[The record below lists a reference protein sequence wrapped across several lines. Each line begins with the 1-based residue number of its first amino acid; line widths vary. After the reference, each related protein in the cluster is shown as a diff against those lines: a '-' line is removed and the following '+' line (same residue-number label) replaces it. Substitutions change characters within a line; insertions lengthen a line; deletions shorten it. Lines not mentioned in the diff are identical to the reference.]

1 MALYLRLLRFLRP
14 YWVKLAF
21 AMAFM
26 SLVAATSG
34 LTAYLVQPVMDKIFF
49 EKNGRLLVLIPFGV
63 VLLYLARGV
72 FDYLQAYL
80 MGFVGQKIIT
90 DIRNLVF
97 KRLQLQP
104 LAFFDKTP
112 TGLIISRITN
122 DISLIQGAVA
132 DSFTAILKDAF
143 TIIGLVFVVFYRD
156 WKLAIIAFIVL
167 PFATYPIIAFGRRLR
182 KISVQNQKAMA
193 KLTSFLHE
201 TITAQRIVKAFT
213 MESYEGGKFN
223 DENENLFRIVVR
235 RYKVKALSSPVMEV
249 LGGIAVAFIIWY
261 GGSAVISGRST
272 PGNFFSFTTALLLLY
287 EPIKRLN
294 KENHNIQQ
302 GLAAAQRVFEVVD
315 RVPEVAD
322 KPGAIEIAAV
332 KGMIDFIDVSFKYED
347 KMVLK
352 HINLRIARNETVA
365 LVGESGVGKTTLVN
379 LILRFYDVTDGSLM
393 LDGIDIRDVTTTS
406 LRENIALVTQDVI
419 LFNDTILD
427 NITHGKPQDIQR
439 AEAAVRSAYAHEFI
453 AKLPKKLDTVAG
465 ERGVRLSGGQKQR
478 IAIARAL
485 YKDAPILIL
494 DEATSSLDS
503 ASEVEVQRAL
513 ENLMKG
519 RTTIIIAHRL
529 STIMNAD
536 RIVVLDGG
544 SIVQEGT
551 HRELIGVEG
560 RYKSL
565 YQLQFRDEPR
575 KKIIR
580 ISKRL
585 KNA

>member
-1 MALYLRLLRFLRP
+1 MALYLRLLRFVKP
-14 YWVKLAF
+14 YWVKLGF
-21 AMAFM
+21 AMLFM
-26 SLVAATSG
+26 SAVAGTNG

-49 EKNGRLLVLIPFGV
+49 EKNGKLLILIPFGV
-63 VLLYLARGV
+63 MLLYLSKGI

-104 LAFFDKTP
+104 LAFFDRTA

-122 DISLIQGAVA
+122 DISLVQGAVA
-132 DSFTAILKDAF
+132 DSFTAVLKDAF

-156 WKLAIIAFIVL
+156 WKLAAIAFIVL
-167 PFATYPIIAFGRRLR
+167 PFATYPIVAFGRRLR

-201 TITAQRIVKAFT
+201 TITGQRIVKAFT
-213 MESYEGGKFN
+213 MENYEGGKFR
-223 DENENLFRIVVR
+223 DENENLFRIVLR

-261 GGSAVISGRST
+261 GGAAVISGKST

-302 GLAAAQRVFEVVD
+302 GLAAAQRVFEIVD
-315 RVPEVAD
+315 RVPEVGD
-322 KPGAIEIAAV
+322 RPDPIELGAVEGV
-332 KGMIDFIDVSFKYED
+332 IDFAGLSFKYDE

-352 HINLRIARNETVA
+352 DINLRIRKNETVA

-379 LILRFYDVTDGSLM
+379 LILRFYDATEGAVM
-393 LDGIDIRDVTTTS
+393 LDGIDIREISLSS
-406 LRENIALVTQDVI
+406 LRGSIALVTQDVI
-419 LFNDTILD
+419 LFNDTITN
-427 NITHGKPQDIQR
+427 NIAHGKEQDMAKI
-439 AEAAVRSAYAHEFI
+439 EAAITSAYAQDFI
-453 AKLPKKLDTVAG
+453 SKLPKKLDTVVG

-485 YKDAPILIL
+485 YKNAPILIL
-494 DEATSSLDS
+494 DEATSALDT
-503 ASEVEVQRAL
+503 ASETEVQKAL

-529 STIMNAD
+529 STIINAD
-536 RIVVLDGG
+536 RIIVLEEGRV
-544 SIVQEGT
+544 VQEGT
-551 HRELIGVEG
+551 HRDLIEMEG
-560 RYKSL
+560 PYKRL
-565 YQLQFRDEPR
+565 YELQFRDEAQD
-575 KKIIR
+575 KVIR
-580 ISKRL
+580 INKRL

>member
-1 MALYLRLLRFLRP
+1 MALYLRLLRFLQP

-21 AMAFM
+21 AMTFM
-26 SLVAATSG
+26 SLVGGTDG
-34 LTAYLVQPVMDKIFF
+34 LTAYLVKPVMDKIFF
-49 EKNGRLLVLIPFGV
+49 ERNGKLLILIPFGV
-63 VLLYLARGV
+63 MLLYLTKGV

-104 LAFFDKTP
+104 LAYFDKTP

-143 TIIGLVFVVFYRD
+143 TIVTLIFVVFYRD

-193 KLTSFLHE
+193 RLTSFLHE

-213 MESYEGGKFN
+213 MESYEDGKFN

-261 GGSAVISGRST
+261 GGGAVISGKST

-315 RVPEVAD
+315 RVPEVSD
-322 KPGAIEIAAV
+322 KPGAVEVAGV
-332 KGMIDFIDVSFKYED
+332 EGMIDFVDVSFKYED

-352 HINLRIARNETVA
+352 HINLRIAKNETIA

-379 LILRFYDVTDGSLM
+379 LILRFYDVTDGSVM
-393 LDGIDIRDVTTTS
+393 LDGIDIRNMTTTS

-419 LFNDTILD
+419 LFNDTILN
-427 NITHGKPQDIQR
+427 NITHGKPQDMR
-439 AEAAVRSAYAHEFI
+439 KVEAAIRSAYAHEFI

-494 DEATSSLDS
+494 DEATSALDS

-529 STIMNAD
+529 STIINAD
-536 RIVVLDGG
+536 RIIVLDGG
-544 SIVQEGT
+544 GIVQEGA

-565 YQLQFRDEPR
+565 YELQFKDEPQ

-580 ISKRL
+580 INKRL
-585 KNA
+585 KNV

>member
-26 SLVAATSG
+26 SLVAATNG

-143 TIIGLVFVVFYRD
+143 TIITLVFVVFYRD

-419 LFNDTILD
+419 LFNDTILN
-427 NITHGKPQDIQR
+427 NITHGKPQDIQKV
-439 AEAAVRSAYAHEFI
+439 EAAIRSAYAHEFI

>member
-1 MALYLRLLRFLRP
+1 
-14 YWVKLAF
+14 
-21 AMAFM
+21 
-26 SLVAATSG
+26 
-34 LTAYLVQPVMDKIFF
+34 
-49 EKNGRLLVLIPFGV
+49 
-63 VLLYLARGV
+63 
-72 FDYLQAYL
+72 
-80 MGFVGQKIIT
+80 
-90 DIRNLVF
+90 
-97 KRLQLQP
+97 
-104 LAFFDKTP
+104 
-112 TGLIISRITN
+112 
-122 DISLIQGAVA
+122 
-132 DSFTAILKDAF
+132 
-143 TIIGLVFVVFYRD
+143 
-156 WKLAIIAFIVL
+156 
-167 PFATYPIIAFGRRLR
+167 
-182 KISVQNQKAMA
+182 
-193 KLTSFLHE
+193 
-201 TITAQRIVKAFT
+201 
-213 MESYEGGKFN
+213 
-223 DENENLFRIVVR
+223 
-235 RYKVKALSSPVMEV
+235 
-249 LGGIAVAFIIWY
+249 
-261 GGSAVISGRST
+261 
-272 PGNFFSFTTALLLLY
+272 
-287 EPIKRLN
+287 
-294 KENHNIQQ
+294 
-302 GLAAAQRVFEVVD
+302 
-315 RVPEVAD
+315 
-322 KPGAIEIAAV
+322 
-332 KGMIDFIDVSFKYED
+332 MIDFIDVSFKYED

-419 LFNDTILD
+419 LFNDTILN
-427 NITHGKPQDIQR
+427 NITHGKPQDIQKV
-439 AEAAVRSAYAHEFI
+439 EAAIRSAYAHEFI

-551 HRELIGVEG
+551 HHELIGVEG

-565 YQLQFRDEPR
+565 YELQFRDEPR

>member
-1 MALYLRLLRFLRP
+1 
-14 YWVKLAF
+14 
-21 AMAFM
+21 
-26 SLVAATSG
+26 
-34 LTAYLVQPVMDKIFF
+34 
-49 EKNGRLLVLIPFGV
+49 
-63 VLLYLARGV
+63 
-72 FDYLQAYL
+72 
-80 MGFVGQKIIT
+80 
-90 DIRNLVF
+90 
-97 KRLQLQP
+97 
-104 LAFFDKTP
+104 
-112 TGLIISRITN
+112 
-122 DISLIQGAVA
+122 
-132 DSFTAILKDAF
+132 
-143 TIIGLVFVVFYRD
+143 VVFYRD

-419 LFNDTILD
+419 LFNDTILN
-427 NITHGKPQDIQR
+427 NITHGKPQDIQKV
-439 AEAAVRSAYAHEFI
+439 EAAIRSAYAHEFI

>member
-1 MALYLRLLRFLRP
+1 MALYLRLLRFVKP
-14 YWVKLAF
+14 YWVKLGF
-21 AMAFM
+21 AMLFM
-26 SLVAATSG
+26 SAVAGTNG

-49 EKNGRLLVLIPFGV
+49 EKNGKLLILIPFGV
-63 VLLYLARGV
+63 MLLYLSKGI

-104 LAFFDKTP
+104 LAFFDRTA

-122 DISLIQGAVA
+122 DISLVQGAVA
-132 DSFTAILKDAF
+132 DSFTAVLKDAF

-156 WKLAIIAFIVL
+156 WKLAAIAFIVL
-167 PFATYPIIAFGRRLR
+167 PFATYPIVAFGRRLR

-201 TITAQRIVKAFT
+201 TITGQRIVKAFT
-213 MESYEGGKFN
+213 MENYEGGKFR
-223 DENENLFRIVVR
+223 DENENLFRIVLR

-261 GGSAVISGRST
+261 GGAAVISGKST

-302 GLAAAQRVFEVVD
+302 GLAAAQRVFEIVD
-315 RVPEVAD
+315 RVPEVGD
-322 KPGAIEIAAV
+322 RPDPIELGAVEGV
-332 KGMIDFIDVSFKYED
+332 IDFAGLSFKYDE

-352 HINLRIARNETVA
+352 DINLRIRKNETVA

-379 LILRFYDVTDGSLM
+379 LILRFYDATEGAVM
-393 LDGIDIRDVTTTS
+393 LDGIDIREISLSS
-406 LRENIALVTQDVI
+406 LRGSIALVTQDVI
-419 LFNDTILD
+419 LFNDTITN
-427 NITHGKPQDIQR
+427 NIAHGKEQDMAKI
-439 AEAAVRSAYAHEFI
+439 EAAITSAYAQDFI
-453 AKLPKKLDTVAG
+453 SKLPKKLDTVVG

-494 DEATSSLDS
+494 DEATSALDT
-503 ASEVEVQRAL
+503 ASETEVQKAL

-529 STIMNAD
+529 STIINAD
-536 RIVVLDGG
+536 RIIVLEEGRV
-544 SIVQEGT
+544 VQEGT
-551 HRELIGVEG
+551 HRDLIEMEG
-560 RYKSL
+560 PYKRL
-565 YQLQFRDEPR
+565 YELQFRDEAQD
-575 KKIIR
+575 KVIR
-580 ISKRL
+580 INKRL

>member
-49 EKNGRLLVLIPFGV
+49 EKNGRLLILIPFGIM
-63 VLLYLARGV
+63 LLYLARGV

-322 KPGAIEIAAV
+322 KPGAI
-332 KGMIDFIDVSFKYED
+332 
-347 KMVLK
+347 
-352 HINLRIARNETVA
+352 
-365 LVGESGVGKTTLVN
+365 
-379 LILRFYDVTDGSLM
+379 
-393 LDGIDIRDVTTTS
+393 
-406 LRENIALVTQDVI
+406 
-419 LFNDTILD
+419 
-427 NITHGKPQDIQR
+427 
-439 AEAAVRSAYAHEFI
+439 
-453 AKLPKKLDTVAG
+453 
-465 ERGVRLSGGQKQR
+465 
-478 IAIARAL
+478 
-485 YKDAPILIL
+485 
-494 DEATSSLDS
+494 
-503 ASEVEVQRAL
+503 
-513 ENLMKG
+513 
-519 RTTIIIAHRL
+519 
-529 STIMNAD
+529 
-536 RIVVLDGG
+536 
-544 SIVQEGT
+544 
-551 HRELIGVEG
+551 
-560 RYKSL
+560 
-565 YQLQFRDEPR
+565 
-575 KKIIR
+575 
-580 ISKRL
+580 
-585 KNA
+585 